1 MRKLIFNLHLYTAL
15 VVGLFIVIL
24 GVTGSIIAFEAELDV
39 LFNPSLFKVQPG
51 PKPLPVSDVF
61 GALKAAYPHQKFG
74 SLYLP
79 SAPDR
84 SYNYTS
90 YNKGAH
96 NTQIFVNGYT
106 GKIIGTRSLPT
117 MLGNIHQ
124 LHMRL
129 LMPPAIGK
137 DITLIASFVL
147 LWLVGS
153 GIYLWW
159 PLKRV
164 KVKWG
169 ASLRRV
175 AFDLHSTVG
184 IFAALF
190 LFVLALTGIFVHFDE
205 SLDIHLNKMAHV
217 AEPARMLPSR
227 VEPGVAP
234 ISPDEAIATA
244 KAALPGTKPNVIFL
258 PVGPKGAYRVN
269 MYYPEDLTGNRSWV
283 IIDQY
288 SGKQLFVESSRTAVF
303 GTKAIIENR
312 AIHTGQ
318 IYGYPTKIL
327 MSLASLITVLM
338 TITGYY
344 MWWKKL
350 KTVKTREPQSVA
362 ETLV

>member
-15 VVGLFIVIL
+15 VAGLFIVIL
-24 GVTGSIIAFEAELDV
+24 GVTGSIMAFEPELDV

-51 PKPLPVSDVF
+51 PTPLPVADII
-61 GALKAAYPHQKFG
+61 GTLKAAYPHQKIG
-74 SLYLP
+74 ILELP

-84 SYNYTS
+84 SYS
-90 YNKGAH
+90 ASIRK
-96 NTQIFVNGYT
+96 TQVFINGYT

-117 MLGNIHQ
+117 TLGDIHQ
-124 LHMRL
+124 LHQRL
-129 LMPPAIGK
+129 LLPKAIGGN
-137 DITLIASFVL
+137 IVAIASFVL

-184 IFAALF
+184 IFAAFF
-190 LFVLALTGIFVHFDE
+190 LFALALTGIFVHFDD
-205 SLDIHLNKMAHV
+205 SLETHLNKMAHV
-217 AEPARMLPSR
+217 AGPARMLPSK
-227 VEPGVAP
+227 VEPGVTP
-234 ISPDEAIATA
+234 ITPDAAIATA
-244 KAALPGTKPNVIFL
+244 KAMLPGTKPNIIFL
-258 PVGPKGAYRVN
+258 PMGPKGSYRVN

-283 IIDQY
+283 LIDQY
-288 SGKQLFVESSRTAVF
+288 SGKPLFVESSRTADF

-318 IYGYPTKIL
+318 IYGYPT
-327 MSLASLITVLM
+327 
-338 TITGYY
+338 
-344 MWWKKL
+344 
-350 KTVKTREPQSVA
+350 
-362 ETLV
+362 